1 MNLYNLPIHEKS
13 PRIATAV
20 IEIEEG
26 SKNKYEY
33 DGNLGVFMYDRCLTS
48 AMVYPASYGFIPST
62 LCDDGD
68 PLDILVVSPEPIKRA
83 TVLDAKVLGVLDMED
98 EGAKDYKI
106 IAVPNFYT
114 RKYAKL
120 SDIEDSFLAIA
131 KNFFAHYKDLSMS
144 GGKVK
149 VFEWH
154 GKNVAWDIINESI
167 IK

>member
-48 AMVYPASYGFIPST
+48 AMVYPASYGFIPNT

-114 RKYAKL
+114 RKYTKL

-144 GGKVK
+144 GDKVK

-154 GKNVAWDIINESI
+154 DKNVAWDIINKSI
-167 IK
+167 VK